1 MPVAAPQQTV
11 TQKILTDLTVSE
23 AYITLLAERGIDY
36 LFANA
41 GSDFGPIIEALTKA
55 QATGAPHPTPIT
67 CPHENTALH
76 MAIGHYLVS
85 GRAQAVMVHTNVG
98 TANGLLGLMNAAR
111 GGVPMLF
118 SAGRT
123 PTNED
128 GFAGHRDMDIN
139 WMQEMYDQAG
149 MLRENVKWDYE
160 LRNGEQLETVVDRAL
175 SIARSEPVGP
185 VYLTL
190 PREVIARRM
199 ERFTYRAPARL
210 QPASPPAPDPVTL
223 ERVAALLASAQA
235 PLIIAASAGR
245 ALDVMAPLA
254 RLAERYA
261 LPVIQYRNRFVSL
274 PTHHAMNLG
283 FDPGPMLAEA
293 DAILVLDAVVPWLPH
308 QHGLRGDATVINMA
322 PDPLYSYIPIRGH
335 QSDIALTS
343 AIGLGLKQLEDAM
356 IGPAKGNAARI
367 EARRAALGERRARM
381 LDERARLLEAKK
393 RQAPIHPAWLSHCID
408 QVKSD
413 DTVVVTEAG
422 LMQEYLATT
431 KPATLLNAT
440 AASGLGAGIG
450 TALGAKLAAPD
461 KLVIGA
467 YGDGAYMFGNPIAS
481 HFVSAE
487 SDLPVLHVVFNN
499 NVWQAVRNSTN
510 RVMPNGY
517 AQRSN
522 RPPLT
527 YLDTANN
534 YEKAVTVAGGHGEK
548 VSAPDELMPALER
561 ALRAVIVERR
571 QSLLNVVCS

>member
-1 MPVAAPQQTV
+1 VA
-11 TQKILTDLTVSE
+11 D
-23 AYITLLAERGIDY
+23 AYIRLLAERGIDY

-41 GSDFGPIIEALTKA
+41 GSDFGPIIEALAKA
-55 QATGAPHPTPIT
+55 QATGARHPAPIT

-76 MAIGHYLVS
+76 MAMGHYLVS

-123 PTNED
+123 PINED
-128 GFAGHRDMDIN
+128 GFQGHRDMDIN

-149 MLRENVKWDYE
+149 MVRESVKWDYE

-199 ERFTYRAPARL
+199 ERFGYRTPARI
-210 QPASPPAPDPVTL
+210 QPASPPAPDPATL
-223 ERVAALLASAQA
+223 ERVAALLANAQA
-235 PLIIAASAGR
+235 PLVIAALAGR

-261 LPVIQYRNRFVSL
+261 LPVIQYRNYFVSL
-274 PTHHAMNLG
+274 PSDHAMNLG
-283 FDPGPMLAEA
+283 FEPGPMLAEA
-293 DAILVLDAVVPWLPH
+293 DVVLVLDAVVPWLPH
-308 QHGLRGDATVINMA
+308 RHKLREDATVINMA
-322 PDPLYSYIPIRGH
+322 ADPLYGQIPIRGH
-335 QSDIALTS
+335 QSDIAVTS
-343 AIGLGLKQLEDAM
+343 AVGLGLAQLEDAM
-356 IGPAKGNAARI
+356 TGPAKSNAARI
-367 EARRAALGERRARM
+367 EARRAALKERRARM
-381 LDERARLLEAKK
+381 LDERKRLL
-393 RQAPIHPAWLSHCID
+393 QAAGDQTPIHPAWLSYCIN

-413 DTVVVTEAG
+413 DAVVVTEAA

-431 KPATLLNAT
+431 LPGTLFSATVG
-440 AASGLGAGIG
+440 SGLGAGIG
-450 TALGAKLAAPD
+450 AALGAKLAAPD
-461 KLVIGA
+461 RLVIGA

-487 SDLPVLHVVFNN
+487 SGLPVLHIVFNN
-499 NVWQAVRNSTN
+499 SVWQAVRNSTN

-517 AQRSN
+517 AERSK

-527 YLDTANN
+527 YIDTANN
-534 YEKAVTVAGGHGEK
+534 YEKAVAVAGGHGEK

-561 ALRAVIVERR
+561 ALKAVTVEKR
-571 QSLLNVVCS
+571 QALLNVVCS